1 MDGCGREIRMSLTPT
16 TSAPRAARRAVQQC
30 VGADA
35 PPGFLQDA
43 LLLTSELVTN
53 AVTHTD
59 GGSELHASYD
69 PMCGRVRVEVADT
82 SSIVPTIR
90 EIDGSSSPGGRGL
103 RVIDTVAACWGTTLL
118 PIGKSVWFELGER
131 PSWVESTSTT
141 R

>member
-1 MDGCGREIRMSLTPT
+1 
-16 TSAPRAARRAVQQC
+16 V
-30 VGADA
+30 
-35 PPGFLQDA
+35 QDA

-69 PMCGRVRVEVADT
+69 PMGGRVRVEVADT

-90 EIDGSSSPGGRGL
+90 KTDGSSSLGGRGL
-103 RVIDTVAACWGTTLL
+103 RVIDTVATRWGTILL
-118 PIGKSVWFELGER
+118 PTGKSVWFELGER
-131 PSWVESTSTT
+131 PSRVESTSTT